1 MKYNKKINI
10 LAKRGMTATIL
21 ISCLC
26 ITTFALLSSMVS
38 INDNI
43 FTTGNIKIN
52 LNDGKPVIS
61 QSELLFKPGMT
72 IKKDFFIENKSDF
85 DVYHKLYADNT
96 EGELAD
102 VLEVTIKD
110 GHQVVYSGN
119 ILSFNRE
126 NVVASQNSLKPKEKK
141 DFSIYFHYPQNEG
154 NYTQNNSLVFNLCAD
169 AVQSKNNPNK
179 EFN

>member
-96 EGELAD
+96 EGEL
-102 VLEVTIKD
+102 
-110 GHQVVYSGN
+110 
-119 ILSFNRE
+119 
-126 NVVASQNSLKPKEKK
+126 NV
-141 DFSIYFHYPQNEG
+141 
-154 NYTQNNSLVFNLCAD
+154 
-169 AVQSKNNPNK
+169 
-179 EFN
+179 